1 MGFSTAV
8 AKFGERFIEKSDV
21 LTIKEKSPTIIM
33 PYRQRI
39 ALAFEINIDSI
50 NASAY
55 LAPVKQKSN
64 RGGHRAGS
72 GRKKTGRSSS
82 SKCISMD
89 NQSWSLIDDNRG
101 KKPRGKFISEQLMK
115 TLAII
120 ILGFLTLSSYADA
133 PSRTLVLR
141 TGEVIEV
148 TDITSIDARSV
159 HYKTANGCG
168 SVEISDLTKDE
179 QKALSF
185 DPNAAAKADAA
196 EKQRE
201 ANSDAIAARVDVASQ
216 AAAVVAPPVS
226 TQAITPTATPSQPAK
241 LTLSD
246 SERAS
251 IQAQINSL
259 QADVEQKQAEEAR
272 RPSHY
277 TKGAYGGIIISEK
290 AQIADLKSKL

>member
-8 AKFGERFIEKSDV
+8 AKFGERLIEKSDV
-21 LTIKEKSPTIIM
+21 LTIKEKSPAIIM

-39 ALAFEINIDSI
+39 TPAFEIIIDSI
-50 NASAY
+50 NYKVY
-55 LAPVKQKSN
+55 LATVKQKSN
-64 RGGHRAGS
+64 RGGRRAGS

-89 NQSWSLIDDNRG
+89 DTSWGLIDDNRG

-168 SVEISDLTKDE
+168 SVEISDLTKEE

-185 DPNAAAKADAA
+185 DPDAAAKADAA

-201 ANSDAIAARVDVASQ
+201 ANSDAIAARVDAASQ
-216 AAAVVAPPVS
+216 AVVVAVAPPVAPS
-226 TQAITPTATPSQPAK
+226 AVPTSSLAK
-241 LTLSD
+241 PTISD

-251 IQAQINSL
+251 IQSQIDSL
-259 QADVEQKQAEEAR
+259 QADVEQKQAIDNK

-277 TKGAYGGIIISEK
+277 TKGAYGEIIINEK
-290 AQIADLKSKL
+290 AQIADLKARL